1 MLSNLRGKVKKLIL
15 PEKAIVKE
23 WCETSAT
30 TSSLAEKYNVS
41 QATIARL
48 IRAKIKPEVLQVFLK
63 AKREN
68 KKFRP
73 L

>member
-1 MLSNLRGKVKKLIL
+1 MKKVIL

-48 IRAKIKPEVLQVFLK
+48 IRAKVKPEVLQVFQN

-68 KKFRP
+68 KKFRS

>member
-1 MLSNLRGKVKKLIL
+1 VKKLIL
-15 PEKAIVKE
+15 PKKAIVKE

-41 QATIARL
+41 QPTIARL